1 MNKKQLTVIV
11 LLVSLLST
19 TLSLVGYK
27 YFLEPKA
34 YHSIESKQNVRLS
47 NYLEEANT
55 VVPEGL
61 NFVYAA
67 NYVTPAVVHIKT
79 YYAAQPRTGYG
90 SSQNPQL
97 EDFFRD
103 FFGEGYQHQQQ
114 PAPRQPNPSRQPQ
127 ASGSGVI
134 ISDDG
139 FIVTNN
145 HVING
150 ADKIEV
156 TLDDKRTFV
165 AELIG
170 TDPTTDL
177 AVLKVSEKNLPF
189 VNFGNSDNVKIGE
202 WVLAVGNPFN
212 LTSTVTA
219 GIVSAK
225 ARNIHI
231 LQDRDNLAIESFIQT
246 DAAVNPGNSG
256 GALVNLKGELIGIN
270 TAIATPTGT
279 YAGYSFAVPASLVN
293 KVVNDLKDFGTVQRA
308 LLGISIMD
316 LSTELAKEKDI
327 DQIRG
332 VYIAGVRQG
341 SAADLAGIKE
351 GDVITK
357 INQVE
362 VNSSSELQ
370 EQVARFR
377 PGKKIE
383 VTFVRNGKTE
393 TTMAELQNTLGETGI
408 IKKEEASIRSA
419 LGAQLVAV
427 DPALSKKLRISG
439 GVQVDKLDKGL
450 FKDAGVKEGFII
462 VAIGKQRVR
471 TPEEAVKLIELN
483 KGAILIEGIY
493 PDGTRDYFAIG

>member
-19 TLSLVGYK
+19 TLSLFGYK
-27 YFLEPKA
+27 YFFESNE
-34 YHSIESKQNVRLS
+34 YHSVESKQNIRLS
-47 NYLEEANT
+47 NYLNEANT

-79 YYAAQPRTGYG
+79 YYAQPKSRHGG
-90 SSQNPQL
+90 NSQNPQL
-97 EDFFRD
+97 DDFFRD
-103 FFGEGYQHQQQ
+103 FFGERYQQQ
-114 PAPRQPNPSRQPQ
+114 PQPRQQNPSNRPQ

-134 ISDDG
+134 ISADG
-139 FIVTNN
+139 YIVTNN

-156 TLDDKRTFV
+156 TLDDKRTFE
-165 AELIG
+165 AEIIG

-189 VNFGNSDNVKIGE
+189 VNFGNSDQVKVGE

-231 LQDRDNLAIESFIQT
+231 LKDRDNLAIESFIQT

-256 GALVNLKGELIGIN
+256 GALVNLKGELVGIN

-279 YAGYSFAVPASLVN
+279 YAGYSFAVPATLVS
-293 KVVNDLKDFGTVQRA
+293 KVVSDLMDFGTVQRA

-316 LSTELAKEKDI
+316 LSTELAKEKKI
-327 DQIRG
+327 EQIRG
-332 VYIAGVRQG
+332 VYIAGVREG

-357 INQVE
+357 INLIE

-377 PGKKIE
+377 PGKKID
-383 VTFVRNGKTE
+383 VTYVRKGKTNVV
-393 TTMAELQNTLGETGI
+393 TAELQNTLGETGI

-419 LGAQLVAV
+419 LGAKLVSV
-427 DPALSKKLRISG
+427 DQVLSKKLRIPG
-439 GVQVDKLDKGL
+439 GVQINKLENGL
-450 FKDAGVKEGFII
+450 LMDAGVKEGFII
-462 VAIGKQRVR
+462 IAIGKQRVN
-471 TPEEAVKLIELN
+471 TPEEAVRVIELN

>member
-19 TLSLVGYK
+19 TLSLFGYK
-27 YFLEPKA
+27 YFFESNE
-34 YHSIESKQNVRLS
+34 YHSVESKQNIRLS
-47 NYLEEANT
+47 NYLNEANT

-79 YYAAQPRTGYG
+79 YYAQPQSRHGG
-90 SSQNPQL
+90 NSQNPQL
-97 EDFFRD
+97 DDFFRD
-103 FFGEGYQHQQQ
+103 FFGERYQQQ
-114 PAPRQPNPSRQPQ
+114 PQPRQQNPSNRPQ

-134 ISDDG
+134 ISADG
-139 FIVTNN
+139 YIVTNN

-156 TLDDKRTFV
+156 TLDDKRTFE
-165 AELIG
+165 AEIIG

-189 VNFGNSDNVKIGE
+189 VNFGNSDQVKVGE

-231 LQDRDNLAIESFIQT
+231 LKDRDNLAIESFIQT

-256 GALVNLKGELIGIN
+256 GALVNLKGELVGIN

-279 YAGYSFAVPASLVN
+279 YAGYSFAVPATLVS
-293 KVVNDLKDFGTVQRA
+293 KVVSDLMDFGTVQRA

-316 LSTELAKEKDI
+316 LSTELAKEKKI
-327 DQIRG
+327 EQIRG
-332 VYIAGVRQG
+332 VYIAGVREG

-357 INQVE
+357 INLIE

-377 PGKKIE
+377 PGKKID
-383 VTFVRNGKTE
+383 VTYVRKGKTNVV
-393 TTMAELQNTLGETGI
+393 TAELQNTLGETGI

-419 LGAQLVAV
+419 LGAKLVSV
-427 DPALSKKLRISG
+427 DQVLSKKLRIPG
-439 GVQVDKLDKGL
+439 GVQINKLENGL
-450 FKDAGVKEGFII
+450 LMDAGVKEGFII
-462 VAIGKQRVR
+462 IAIGKQRVN
-471 TPEEAVKLIELN
+471 TPEEAVRVIELN

>member
-19 TLSLVGYK
+19 SLSLIGYK
-27 YFLEPKA
+27 YFFEPKT
-34 YHSIESKQNVRLS
+34 YQTLESKQHVRLS
-47 NYLEEANT
+47 NYLENT
-55 VVPEGL
+55 NTIVPEGL

-79 YYAAQPRTGYG
+79 YYAQTKAGYG
-90 SSQNPQL
+90 NPQNPQL

-103 FFGEGYQHQQQ
+103 FFGEGYPHQQPIPNEQ
-114 PAPRQPNPSRQPQ
+114 NPSKQPQ

-139 FIVTNN
+139 YIVTNN

-156 TLDDKRTFV
+156 TLDDKRTFE

-189 VNFGNSDNVKIGE
+189 VNFGNSDQVKIGE

-231 LQDRDNLAIESFIQT
+231 LKDRDNLAIESFIQT

-279 YAGYSFAVPASLVN
+279 YAGYSFAVPAALVS
-293 KVVNDLKDFGTVQRA
+293 KVVNDLKDYGTVQRA

-316 LSTELAKEKDI
+316 LSTELAKEKGI

-332 VYIAGVRQG
+332 VYIAGVREG
-341 SAADLAGIKE
+341 SAAYLAGIEE

-383 VTFVRNGKTE
+383 VTFVRKGQTKT
-393 TTMAELQNTLGETGI
+393 TTAELQNTLGDTGI
-408 IKKEEASIRSA
+408 IKKEEASVRSA
-419 LGAQLVAV
+419 LGAQLVTV
-427 DPALSKKLRISG
+427 DQSLGKKLRITG
-439 GVQVDKLDKGL
+439 GVQINKLGNGIL
-450 FKDAGVKEGFII
+450 KDAGVKEGFII
-462 VAIGKQRVR
+462 TAIGKRKVT
-471 TPEEAVKLIELN
+471 TPEEAVKLIELS
-483 KGAILIEGIY
+483 KGAILIEGLY
-493 PDGTRDYFAIG
+493 PNGTRDYFAIGG